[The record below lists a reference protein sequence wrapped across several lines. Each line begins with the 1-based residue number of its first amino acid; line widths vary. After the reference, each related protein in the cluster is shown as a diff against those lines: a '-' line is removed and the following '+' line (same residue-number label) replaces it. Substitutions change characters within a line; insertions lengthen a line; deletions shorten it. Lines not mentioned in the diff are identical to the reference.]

1 MSRKLRDVL
10 LYMVAY
16 VLLLITTAVCVAAV
30 LELRSTVNVLW
41 VMTGHSR
48 YTLSLV
54 DQLSLLLGG
63 LVAFAYIVFLET
75 YYRASVTQRGDSDL
89 RTASELSRVARPRG
103 RVAQWLVD
111 AGLDVLSR
119 RFAWTM
125 AVPAGV
131 LIVSLA
137 LRPMAFDLLR

>member
-1 MSRKLRDVL
+1 MNRKLHDVL

-75 YYRASVTQRGDSDL
+75 YYRASVTQRGDKDL
-89 RTASELSRVARPRG
+89 RTASKLG

-111 AGLDVLSR
+111 AGLDVLLR
-119 RFAWTM
+119 RFTWMVAI
-125 AVPAGV
+125 PAGV
-131 LIVSLA
+131 LIVSLV
-137 LRPMAFDLLR
+137 LRPIAFGLLR